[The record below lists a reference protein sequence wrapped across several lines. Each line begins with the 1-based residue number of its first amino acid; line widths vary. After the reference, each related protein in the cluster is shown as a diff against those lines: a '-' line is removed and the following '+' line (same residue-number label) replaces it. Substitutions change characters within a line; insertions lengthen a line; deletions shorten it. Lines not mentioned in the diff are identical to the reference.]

1 MLQAERDS
9 LIQQLIGEMDES
21 CKAAQ
26 DAAPLR
32 DQSQRSGEI
41 VVQILTQIIQCTY
54 FVKEYCSER
63 SFGMRENTSILSSVD
78 CIYLGGRLLR
88 DTTSLVDQQAKDYID
103 ALQKLRRSLND
114 HASISAAATIYR
126 VFGKIEDI
134 RRCNQFCNAVS
145 RLTKRL
151 FYRE

>member
-1 MLQAERDS
+1 
-9 LIQQLIGEMDES
+9 MDES

-32 DQSQRSGEI
+32 DQSKRSGEI
-41 VVQILTQIIQCTY
+41 VVKILTQVIQCTY

-63 SFGMRENTSILSSVD
+63 SFGMHEKYIHSNVLSSVNYV
-78 CIYLGGRLLR
+78 YLGVRLLR

-114 HASISAAATIYR
+114 HASTSAAATIYR

-134 RRCNQFCNAVS
+134 RRCNQFCNPV
-145 RLTKRL
+145 
-151 FYRE
+151 Y